1 MKKQIA
7 IVSTI
12 LVVALIGVFAFAAC
26 TPSYSSLVKKY
37 EGEGYTVIG
46 GEADEAA
53 EAIKSASVIMAV
65 LSLIGLSG
73 DDINPDESTIQ
84 YALFASKGLKNG
96 VLIIS
101 TNDDSFANGV
111 KEKIADSEDASKYV
125 KIKGNTVAFGT
136 EEAIAL
142 F

>member
-53 EAIKSASVIMAV
+53 EAIQSASVIMSV

-73 DDINPDESTIQ
+73 DDIDPDESTIQ
-84 YALFASKGLKNG
+84 YALFANKGING

-111 KEKIADSEDASKYV
+111 KEKIADSEEASKYV

-136 EEAIAL
+136 EDAVAL

>member
-1 MKKQIA
+1 MHA
-7 IVSTI
+7 V
-12 LVVALIGVFAFAAC
+12 
-26 TPSYSSLVKKY
+26 
-37 EGEGYTVIG
+37 VIG
-46 GEADEAA
+46 GEAEEAA
-53 EAIKSASVIMAV
+53 EAIQSASIIMSV

-73 DDINPDESTIQ
+73 DDIDPDESTIQ
-84 YALFASKGLKNG
+84 YALFASKDFVNG

-111 KEKIADSEDASKYV
+111 KEKIADSEEASKYV

-136 EEAIAL
+136 EDAVAL

>member
-53 EAIKSASVIMAV
+53 EAIQSASVIMAV
-65 LSLIGLSG
+65 LSLVGLSG

-84 YALFASKGLKNG
+84 YALFAGKGLNG

-136 EEAIAL
+136 EDAIAL

>member
-37 EGEGYTVIG
+37 DGEGYTVIG

-53 EAIKSASVIMAV
+53 EAIQSASVIMSV

-73 DDINPDESTIQ
+73 DDIDPDESTIQ
-84 YALFASKGLKNG
+84 YAFFASKGLIS
-96 VLIIS
+96 VLNIT

-111 KEKIADSEDASKYV
+111 K
-125 KIKGNTVAFGT
+125 
-136 EEAIAL
+136 
-142 F
+142 

>member
-53 EAIKSASVIMAV
+53 EAIQSAGIIMAV

-84 YALFASKGLKNG
+84 YALFAIKGVNG

-101 TNDDSFANGV
+101 TNDDSFANSV
-111 KEKIADSEDASKYV
+111 KEKIADSEDAGKYV
-125 KIKGNTVAFGT
+125 KIKGNTVAFGA
-136 EEAIAL
+136 EDAVAL

>member
-1 MKKQIA
+1 MKKRIA

-12 LVVALIGVFAFAAC
+12 LVVALIAVFAFAAC

-37 EGEGYTVIG
+37 DGEGYTVIG

-53 EAIKSASVIMAV
+53 EAIQSASAIMAV

-73 DDINPDESTIQ
+73 DDIDPDESTIQ
-84 YALFASKGLKNG
+84 YALFASKGLNG

-111 KEKIADSEDASKYV
+111 KEKIADS
-125 KIKGNTVAFGT
+125 
-136 EEAIAL
+136 
-142 F
+142 

>member
-65 LSLIGLSG
+65 LSLVGLSG

-84 YALFASKGLKNG
+84 YALLAQKGFNA

-125 KIKGNTVAFGT
+125 KTKGNTVAFGT

>member
-26 TPSYSSLVKKY
+26 TPPYSSLVNKY

-53 EAIKSASVIMAV
+53 EAIQSASVIMAV

-84 YALFASKGLKNG
+84 YALFASKGLNG

-136 EEAIAL
+136 EEAVAL

>member
-12 LVVALIGVFAFAAC
+12 LVVALICVFAFAAC

-46 GEADEAA
+46 GEAEEAA
-53 EAIKSASVIMAV
+53 EAIKSASIIMSV

-73 DDINPDESTIQ
+73 DDIDPDESTIQ
-84 YALFASKGLKNG
+84 YALFANKGLNN
-96 VLIIS
+96 VLVIS
-101 TNDDSFANGV
+101 TNDDSFANGI
-111 KEKIADSEDASKYV
+111 KEKIADSENASKYV
-125 KIKGNTVAFGT
+125 KVKGNTVAFGT
-136 EEAIAL
+136 EEAVAL

>member
-26 TPSYSSLVKKY
+26 TPSS
-37 EGEGYTVIG
+37 
-46 GEADEAA
+46 
-53 EAIKSASVIMAV
+53 V

-84 YALFASKGLKNG
+84 YALFAGKGLNG

-111 KEKIADSEDASKYV
+111 KEKIADSEEASKYV

-136 EEAIAL
+136 EDAVAL